1 MKYFLS
7 ALALGCLL
15 LSCNRD
21 LENNESPTPAPQEE
35 KLVLLKELAGEQG
48 WALFGY
54 KNRNEIEG
62 LSAEGGFRGKS
73 DIDYEYD
80 AYGRIVKEHRYWHN
94 YGDGETNIT
103 YQYDSQGRLV
113 SSHAISTKNEEYP
126 GTGLPPTPLC
136 SIERKHTYTYQGNK
150 VIVKIE
156 RGADNCSSTPEAAK
170 EKTITLFVENGRVVK
185 SLNENNQIIE
195 TIEYLNTKNA
205 LRNIKGF
212 PALVAEFYIRP
223 LTYEL
228 PYYNFIESINDF
240 RFIDN
245 IKTRDFHD
253 GSYWEYYYSV
263 RTDMKIHEKD
273 YDHIENVAIVE
284 KLHNDPTYDD
294 HIWMLNASRYYI
306 KEK

>member
-1 MKYFLS
+1 MKHFLS
-7 ALALGCLL
+7 TLALGCLL

-21 LENNESPTPAPQEE
+21 LENNETPAPQEE
-35 KLVLLKELAGEQG
+35 KLVLLKQLGGEQG
-48 WALFGY
+48 WAYFGY
-54 KNRNEIEG
+54 KNRNEIES
-62 LSAEGGFRGKS
+62 LSAEGGFRGRA
-73 DIDYEYD
+73 DINYEYD

-94 YGDGETNIT
+94 SGDGETNIT

-212 PALVAEFYIRP
+212 PALVAEFYIRGF
-223 LTYEL
+223 TYEL
-228 PYYNFIESINDF
+228 PNYNFIESIHDF

-245 IKTRDFHD
+245 IKTRDYPSGYYNLYKYDDDKGNSYD
-253 GSYWEYYYSV
+253 G
-263 RTDMKIHEKD
+263 D
-273 YDHIENVAIVE
+273 YPAAVFIFD
-284 KLHNDPTYDD
+284 KSHNDPTLSD
-294 HIWMLNASRYYI
+294 HLWYLNAYRSYI
-306 KEK
+306 KEE

>member
-263 RTDMKIHEKD
+263 RTDMEIHEKD

>member
-212 PALVAEFYIRP
+212 PALVAEFYIRGF
-223 LTYEL
+223 TYEL

-263 RTDMKIHEKD
+263 RTDMEIHEKD

>member
-1 MKYFLS
+1 MKHFLS

-126 GTGLPPTPLC
+126 GTGLPHKPLC

-195 TIEYLNTKNA
+195 TIEYRNTKNA

-228 PYYNFIESINDF
+228 PYYNFIESVNDF

-263 RTDMKIHEKD
+263 RTDMEIHEKD

>member
-1 MKYFLS
+1 MKHFLS

-21 LENNESPTPAPQEE
+21 LENNETPAPQNE
-35 KLVLLKELAGEQG
+35 KLVLLKSASPGDIRIN
-48 WALFGY
+48 Y
-54 KNRNEIEG
+54 KNRNEIESLLIDRG
-62 LSAEGGFRGKS
+62 SLGKS

-80 AYGRIVKEHRYWHN
+80 AYGRIVKERWYWH
-94 YGDGETNIT
+94 YYDDGETNIT

-113 SSHAISTKNEEYP
+113 SSHAISTEYEEYP
-126 GTGLPPTPLC
+126 GSGLPPKTNPLC
-136 SIERKHTYTYQGNK
+136 SVERKHTYAYQGNK
-150 VIVKIE
+150 VTVKIE

-185 SLNENNQIIE
+185 SLDENNQIIE
-195 TIEYLNTKNA
+195 TIEYNNTKNA

-212 PALVAEFYIRP
+212 PTLVAEFYIRAF
-223 LTYEL
+223 TYEL
-228 PYYNFIESINDF
+228 PYYNFIESVNDF

-253 GSYWEYYYSV
+253 GSYWEYYYSEETNTNNYGNYDYIENV
-263 RTDMKIHEKD
+263 GIHEKS
-273 YDHIENVAIVE
+273 
-284 KLHNDPTYDD
+284 HNNPTHDEGLWWLRA
-294 HIWMLNASRYYI
+294 HRYCI

>member
-1 MKYFLS
+1 MKHFLS